1 MRESFSVGLKVVII
15 FLVLAMVGNVLM
27 LARSFEL
34 LRFPGEITDT
44 EIVREVRE
52 SLRDITR
59 RPLQMQAFQGI
70 QQSEMPWRSL
80 SLR

>member
-34 LRFPGEITDT
+34 LRFRGRSQT
-44 EIVREVRE
+44 
-52 SLRDITR
+52 LR
-59 RPLQMQAFQGI
+59 
-70 QQSEMPWRSL
+70 
-80 SLR
+80 

>member
-34 LRFPGEITDT
+34 EVPGEITDT

-52 SLRDITR
+52 SLRHITR